1 MTHLLHVSEVDS
13 TQNYLK
19 AQFVGLAHGTV
30 VQADIQTAGRG
41 RYDRTWV
48 SHEGG
53 LYFSV
58 LLKPTKTDF
67 LPNLTQ
73 LMALSV
79 CRGLEMLGVHPNLKW
94 PNDVQVDGRKICGI
108 LSETVFAANKLQAVI
123 MGVGIN
129 IEQEGLTHVGQPATS
144 LKYLHI
150 ATDKIALLHTIMDF
164 FWRDYDALISRG
176 FESLR
181 EDYLKR
187 FPAIGK
193 EVTVKNA
200 DKQICGIAQ
209 DISPRGTLLLQT
221 PQGQQEIYIGDL
233 MV

>member
-1 MTHLLHVSEVDS
+1 MTHLLHVDEVDS

-30 VQADIQTAGRG
+30 VQADRQTAGRG

-48 SHEGG
+48 SNDGG

-58 LLKPTKTDF
+58 LLIPTKTDF

-73 LMALSV
+73 LMALSI

-94 PNDVQVDGRKICGI
+94 PNDVQVDGRKIAGI
-108 LSETVFAANKLQAVI
+108 LSETIFTAGKLQAVI
-123 MGVGIN
+123 LGVGIN
-129 IEQEGLTHVGQPATS
+129 IEQDGLSHVGQPATS
-144 LKYLHI
+144 LKYLHVQ
-150 ATDKIALLHTIMDF
+150 TDKIALLHTIMDL
-164 FWRDYDALISRG
+164 FWRDYNALISTG
-176 FESLR
+176 FETLR
-181 EDYLKR
+181 EDYVKR
-187 FPAIGK
+187 FPALGK
-193 EVTVKNA
+193 EVTVRNG
-200 DKQICGIAQ
+200 DKTICGIAE

-221 PQGQQEIYIGDL
+221 PQGQEEIYIGDL

>member
-1 MTHLLHVSEVDS
+1 MTHLLHVGEVDS

-30 VQADIQTAGRG
+30 VQADCQTAGRG
-41 RYDRTWV
+41 RFDRTWI

-67 LPNLTQ
+67 LHNLTQ

-108 LSETVFAANKLQAVI
+108 LSETIFTADKLQAVI
-123 MGVGIN
+123 VGVGIN

-144 LKYLHI
+144 LKYLHVN
-150 ATDKIALLHTIMDF
+150 TDKIALLHTIMDF
-164 FWRDYDALISRG
+164 FWRDYNLLMTKG

-181 EDYLKR
+181 DDYIKR
-187 FPAIGK
+187 FPALGK
-193 EVTVKNA
+193 EVTVRNG
-200 DKQICGIAQ
+200 DKQICGTAE
-209 DISPRGTLLLQT
+209 DISPRGTLLLKT
-221 PQGQQEIYIGDL
+221 PQGQEEIYIGDL